1 MAGSEKS
8 QMKPTKNSPAWSVR
22 STARLFTL
30 MPLLSSLFGS
40 MNLPAAPLVTNAVD
54 WPRFLAQHDLVWKS
68 LPMDYYE
75 GAFVGNGLLG
85 TIIFRDKV
93 ETNSLRFEI
102 GRTDIY
108 DHRPNGSAMYERC
121 RLPIGQGLLTPVGQ
135 ITDAKLRT
143 DLWNAETRGEITTT
157 VGQIAWRCFVPNDD
171 EVILVELQTTGGERA
186 AKFSFRPQP
195 GDSPRHTVL
204 KNDKYDYTP
213 NPPLQ
218 KVETNGAEIVVQP
231 LLAGGDYATT
241 WREVKTGDNSRTI
254 FLTVANGIPAGG
266 AANAALAI
274 VNHAVA
280 RGLPA
285 LERTHREWWHSFY
298 PASFV
303 SVPDARIESFYWI
316 QWYKMASATRTD
328 RPVVDLMGPWFKPS
342 RWAAY
347 WQNLNVQLAYFTAL
361 PGNHPE
367 LSDRLCR
374 WLEDSVPD
382 LISNCPP
389 EFRADSAA
397 LGNPTGLELKAPVS
411 AAPPLHLI
419 ALPWLMQQCYLQYR
433 FTMDDE
439 RLRVRIY
446 PLLRRTFNF
455 YLHVVQLGA
464 DGRYHLPLAFS
475 DEYGNA
481 EDTSMN
487 LALLR
492 WGLETLIASNARLKL
507 DDPLLPKWKEVL
519 VKLTDYPVDEKT
531 GIMIGRDEPFAK
543 PHRHYSHLFGIFPL
557 YVLNVEDQPDQ
568 RSLMEKS
575 IRRHVELAGDDC
587 MFKFTG
593 SSSLSAALG
602 DGDTALTQL
611 QRALAIQP
619 KGPTVTPNT
628 LYSENGWPTFES
640 PISAARN
647 VLDMLLQSWGD
658 YIRVFPACPS
668 AWRDASFYDLRAEG
682 GFLVSA
688 VRKNGRTQFIRVKS
702 LAGEPCRIK
711 SDLPAPIK
719 LIGPATANLRM
730 KAGVVELDL
739 KPGEEAVLYADE
751 KPETFVVAPLPH
763 RLDEINAWGLKAHG
777 TN

>member
-1 MAGSEKS
+1 MKFPLNSFAGLAAGLLMASFTGI
-8 QMKPTKNSPAWSVR
+8 SPA
-22 STARLFTL
+22 TAEPMVKL
-30 MPLLSSLFGS
+30 
-40 MNLPAAPLVTNAVD
+40 AVD
-54 WPRFLAQHDLVWKS
+54 WPKFMAQHDLVWNR
-68 LPMDYYE
+68 LPKDYYE

-85 TIIFRDKV
+85 TIIFRDNQL
-93 ETNSLRFEI
+93 TNSLRFEI

-108 DHRPNGSAMYERC
+108 DHREIGSAMYDRC
-121 RLPIGQGLLTPVGQ
+121 RLPIGQALLTPVGK
-135 ITDAKLRT
+135 ITGAQLRT
-143 DLWNAETRGEITTT
+143 DLWNAEMRGEIITDA
-157 VGQIAWRCFVPNDD
+157 GRIEWRCFVPSAD
-171 EVILVELQTTGGERA
+171 EVIVLELKTTDGERG
-186 AKFSFRPQP
+186 AKFSFRPQQ

-204 KNDKYDYTP
+204 KNDKYDYKP
-213 NPPLQ
+213 NPPFEIRQ
-218 KVETNGAEIVVQP
+218 FNGLEVAVQP

-241 WREVKTGDNSRTI
+241 WKEVKSDVNTRTI
-254 FLTVANGIPAGG
+254 YLTVVNGIATGG
-266 AANAALAI
+266 AADAAVET
-274 VNHAVA
+274 VNRAAASGVA
-280 RGLPA
+280 A
-285 LERTHREWWHSFY
+285 LERAHRDWWHAFY

-303 SVPDARIESFYWI
+303 SVPDSRIESFYWI
-316 QWYKMASATRTD
+316 QWYKMASATRAD
-328 RPVVDLMGPWFKPS
+328 RPVVDLMGPWFRLS

-347 WQNLNVQLAYFTAL
+347 WQNLNVQLAYYTVL

-367 LSDRLCR
+367 LGDRLCR

-389 EFRADSAA
+389 EFQSDSAA

-439 RLRVRIY
+439 RLRTRIY

-455 YLHVVQLGA
+455 YLHLIRLGV
-464 DGRYHLPLAFS
+464 DGRYHIPDAFS

-492 WGLETLIASNARLKL
+492 WGLETLIASSERLKI
-507 DDPLLPKWKEVL
+507 DDPLLPKWNDVL
-519 VKLTDYPVDEKT
+519 AKLADYRVDEKT
-531 GIMIGRDEPFAK
+531 GIMIGKDTPFAK
-543 PHRHYSHLFGIFPL
+543 PHRHYSHLFAIFPL
-557 YVLNVEDQPDQ
+557 YILNVEDQPEQ
-568 RSLMEKS
+568 QPLMEKS
-575 IRRHVELAGDDC
+575 IRRHVELQGDDC

-602 DGDTALTQL
+602 DGDTALKQL
-611 QRALAIQP
+611 QRALTIQP

-647 VLDMLLQSWGD
+647 VLDMLLQSWGK

-668 AWRDASFYDLRAEG
+668 AWRDASFHDLRAEG

-688 VRKNGRTQFIRVKS
+688 VRKHGLTQFIRVKS

-711 SDLPAPIK
+711 SDLPEPAKI
-719 LIGPATANLRM
+719 IGPATAHLRSHD
-730 KAGVVELDL
+730 GVIELDL
-739 KPGEEAVLYADE
+739 KPGEEAVLYAGE
-751 KPETFVVAPLPH
+751 KPDAVVVAPLPH
-763 RLDEINAWGLKAHG
+763 QPAEWNTWGAKCG
-777 TN
+777 GSN